1 MPTPKQF
8 ITQAI
13 EMESFFEDEEP
24 TFAEF
29 MRYPPFNTLM
39 KDDFTIPKMIEL
51 YRDGNIILLDFERMV
66 NWTTKEKRHDNVSF
80 FTKQREDT
88 LFKIET
94 SFAGIGSFDEIDPV
108 IIDDLHAILMKVE
121 WNDYPTQEPAENLGE
136 IRQTQF
142 LNLTPSEESTLST
155 FFSKVMRPNLISK
168 YQEDDG
174 KQVFVAQ
181 YLPREYNLYTT
192 PYLKIYQPVNTE
204 FPSWLEK
211 ALAKLFDEA
220 KV

>member
-24 TFAEF
+24 IFEEF

-51 YRDGNIILLDFERMV
+51 YRDGNLILLDFEKIVDYGKM
-66 NWTTKEKRHDNVSF
+66 EKRHDNVNF

-88 LFKIET
+88 LFKIVN
-94 SFAGIGSFDEIDPV
+94 FDAFKFDEIDPI
-108 IIDDLHAILMKVE
+108 IIDDLHAVLMKVE
-121 WNDYPTQEPAENLGE
+121 WNDYQTQAPAENLGE

-155 FFSKVMRPNLISK
+155 FFSKVMRPNIISK
-168 YQEDDG
+168 YQDDDG
-174 KQVFVAQ
+174 KQVFLAQ

>member
-24 TFAEF
+24 IFEEF

-39 KDDFTIPKMIEL
+39 KDDFTIPKMLEL
-51 YRDGNIILLDFERMV
+51 YRDGNLILLDFEKIVDYGKM
-66 NWTTKEKRHDNVSF
+66 EKRHDNVNF

-88 LFKIET
+88 LFKIVN
-94 SFAGIGSFDEIDPV
+94 FDAFKFDEIDPV
-108 IIDDLHAILMKVE
+108 IIDDLHAVLMKVK
-121 WNDYPTQEPAENLGE
+121 WNDYQTQAPAENLGE

-155 FFSKVMRPNLISK
+155 FFSKVMRPNIISK
-168 YQEDDG
+168 YQDDDG
-174 KQVFVAQ
+174 KQVFLAQ

>member
-24 TFAEF
+24 IFEEF

-51 YRDGNIILLDFERMV
+51 YRDGNLILLDFEKIVDYGKM
-66 NWTTKEKRHDNVSF
+66 EKRHDNVNF

-88 LFKIET
+88 LFKIVN
-94 SFAGIGSFDEIDPV
+94 FDAFKFDEIDPV
-108 IIDDLHAILMKVE
+108 IIDDLHAVLMKVK
-121 WNDYPTQEPAENLGE
+121 WNDYQTQAPAENLGE

-155 FFSKVMRPNLISK
+155 FFSKVMRPNIISK
-168 YQEDDG
+168 YQDDDG
-174 KQVFVAQ
+174 KQVFLAQ

-192 PYLKIYQPVNTE
+192 PYLKIYQPVNTA
-204 FPSWLEK
+204 FPLWLEK
-211 ALAKLFDEA
+211 ALSKLFDEA

>member
-24 TFAEF
+24 IFEEF

-51 YRDGNIILLDFERMV
+51 YRDGNLILLDFERIVDYGKM
-66 NWTTKEKRHDNVSF
+66 EKRHDNVNF

-88 LFKIET
+88 LFKIVN
-94 SFAGIGSFDEIDPV
+94 FDAFKFDEIDPI
-108 IIDDLHAILMKVE
+108 IIDDLHAVLMKVE
-121 WNDYPTQEPAENLGE
+121 WNDYPTQAPAEGLGE

-155 FFSKVMRPNLISK
+155 FFSKVMRPKITSK
-168 YQEDDG
+168 YQDDDG

-181 YLPREYNLYTT
+181 YLPAEYNLYTT

>member
-24 TFAEF
+24 IFEEF

-51 YRDGNIILLDFERMV
+51 YRDGNLILLDFERIVDYGKM
-66 NWTTKEKRHDNVSF
+66 EKRHDNVNF
-80 FTKQREDT
+80 FTKHREDT
-88 LFKIET
+88 LFRIVNFDAFK
-94 SFAGIGSFDEIDPV
+94 FDEIDPV

-121 WNDYPTQEPAENLGE
+121 WNDYPTQAPAEGLGE

-155 FFSKVMRPNLISK
+155 FFSKVMRPKITSK
-168 YQEDDG
+168 YQDDDG

-181 YLPREYNLYTT
+181 YLPAEYNLYTT

>member
-51 YRDGNIILLDFERMV
+51 YRDGNLILLDFEKIVDYGKM
-66 NWTTKEKRHDNVSF
+66 EKRHDNVNF

-88 LFKIET
+88 LFKIVN
-94 SFAGIGSFDEIDPV
+94 FDAFKFDEIDPI
-108 IIDDLHAILMKVE
+108 IIDDLHAVLMKVE
-121 WNDYPTQEPAENLGE
+121 WNDYQTQAPAENLGE

-142 LNLTPSEESTLST
+142 LNLPPSEESTLST

-168 YQEDDG
+168 YQDDDG

-181 YLPREYNLYTT
+181 YLPAEYNLYTT

>member
-51 YRDGNIILLDFERMV
+51 YRDGNIILLDFEKIVDYGKM
-66 NWTTKEKRHDNVSF
+66 EKRHDNVNF

-88 LFKIET
+88 LFKIVN
-94 SFAGIGSFDEIDPV
+94 FDAFKFDEIDPV
-108 IIDDLHAILMKVE
+108 IIDDLHAVLMKVE
-121 WNDYPTQEPAENLGE
+121 WNDYQTQAPAENLGE

-155 FFSKVMRPNLISK
+155 FFSKVMRPNIISK
-168 YQEDDG
+168 YQDDDG
-174 KQVFVAQ
+174 KQVFLAQ

>member
-24 TFAEF
+24 IFEEF

-51 YRDGNIILLDFERMV
+51 YRDGNLILLDFEKIVDYGKM
-66 NWTTKEKRHDNVSF
+66 EKRHDNVNF

-88 LFKIET
+88 LFKIVN
-94 SFAGIGSFDEIDPV
+94 FDAFKFDEIDPV
-108 IIDDLHAILMKVE
+108 IIDDLHAVLMKVK
-121 WNDYPTQEPAENLGE
+121 WNDYQTQAPAENLGE

-155 FFSKVMRPNLISK
+155 FFSKVMRPNIISK
-168 YQEDDG
+168 YQDDDG
-174 KQVFVAQ
+174 KQVFLAQ

>member
-24 TFAEF
+24 IFEEF

-51 YRDGNIILLDFERMV
+51 YRDGNLILLDFERIVDYGKM
-66 NWTTKEKRHDNVSF
+66 EKRHDNVNF
-80 FTKQREDT
+80 FTKHREDT
-88 LFKIET
+88 LFKIVN
-94 SFAGIGSFDEIDPV
+94 FDAFKFDEIDPV
-108 IIDDLHAILMKVE
+108 IIDDLHAVLMKVK
-121 WNDYPTQEPAENLGE
+121 WNDYQTQAPAENLGE

-155 FFSKVMRPNLISK
+155 FFSKVMRPNIISK
-168 YQEDDG
+168 YQDDDG

-181 YLPREYNLYTT
+181 YLPAEYNLYTT

>member
-24 TFAEF
+24 IFEEF

-51 YRDGNIILLDFERMV
+51 YRDGNLILLDFEKIVDYGKM
-66 NWTTKEKRHDNVSF
+66 EKRHDNVNF

-88 LFKIET
+88 IFKIVN
-94 SFAGIGSFDEIDPV
+94 FDAFKFDEIDPV
-108 IIDDLHAILMKVE
+108 IIDDLHAVLMKVK
-121 WNDYPTQEPAENLGE
+121 WNDYQTQAPAENLGE

-155 FFSKVMRPNLISK
+155 FFSKVMRPNTISK
-168 YQEDDG
+168 YQDDDG

-211 ALAKLFDEA
+211 ALSKLFDEA

>member
-88 LFKIET
+88 LFRIENT
-94 SFAGIGSFDEIDPV
+94 SSYEFDEIYP
-108 IIDDLHAILMKVE
+108 ITINDLHAILMKVE
-121 WNDYPTQEPAENLGE
+121 WNDYPTQEPATGYGE
-136 IRQTQF
+136 IRQTRF

-155 FFSKVMRPNLISK
+155 FFSKVMRPKITSK
-168 YQEDDG
+168 YQDDDG

-181 YLPREYNLYTT
+181 YLPAEYTLYTT
-192 PYLKIYQPVNTE
+192 PYLKVYEPFNTTI
-204 FPSWLEK
+204 PK
-211 ALAKLFDEA
+211 GIAKRLATLFENA
-220 KV
+220 NV

>member
-24 TFAEF
+24 IFEEF

-51 YRDGNIILLDFERMV
+51 YRDGNIILLDFEKIVDYGKM
-66 NWTTKEKRHDNVSF
+66 EKRHDNVNF

-88 LFKIET
+88 LFKIVN
-94 SFAGIGSFDEIDPV
+94 FDAFKFDEIDPI
-108 IIDDLHAILMKVE
+108 IIDDLHAVLMKVE
-121 WNDYPTQEPAENLGE
+121 WNDYQTQAPAENLGE

-155 FFSKVMRPNLISK
+155 FFSKVMRPNTISK
-168 YQEDDG
+168 YQDDDG

>member
-24 TFAEF
+24 IFEEF

-51 YRDGNIILLDFERMV
+51 YRDGNLILLDFEKIVDYGKM
-66 NWTTKEKRHDNVSF
+66 EKRHDNVNF

-88 LFKIET
+88 IFKIVN
-94 SFAGIGSFDEIDPV
+94 FDAFKFDEIDPV
-108 IIDDLHAILMKVE
+108 IIDDLHAVLMKVK
-121 WNDYPTQEPAENLGE
+121 WNDYQTQAPAENLGE

-155 FFSKVMRPNLISK
+155 FFSKVMRPNTISK
-168 YQEDDG
+168 YQDDDG

>member
-1 MPTPKQF
+1 MPTPKEF
-8 ITQAI
+8 IKQAI
-13 EMESFFEDEEP
+13 DMESFFEDEEP
-24 TFAEF
+24 TFDEF
-29 MRYPPFNTLM
+29 MKYPPFNTLM
-39 KDDFTIPKMIEL
+39 QDDFTIPKMIEL
-51 YRDGNIILLDFERMV
+51 YREDNIVFVDFERMV

-94 SFAGIGSFDEIDPV
+94 SVAGIGSFDEIDPV

-121 WNDYPTQEPAENLGE
+121 WNDYPTQEPAKGLGE

-155 FFSKVMRPNLISK
+155 FFSKIMRPNLISK
-168 YQEDDG
+168 YQDDDG

-181 YLPREYNLYTT
+181 YLPAEYNLYTT
-192 PYLKIYQPVNTE
+192 PYLKVYEPFNTTI
-204 FPSWLEK
+204 PK
-211 ALAKLFDEA
+211 GIAKRLATLFENA
-220 KV
+220 NV

>member
-24 TFAEF
+24 IFEEF

-51 YRDGNIILLDFERMV
+51 YRDGNIILLDFEKIVDYGKM
-66 NWTTKEKRHDNVSF
+66 EKRHDNVNF

-88 LFKIET
+88 LFKIVN
-94 SFAGIGSFDEIDPV
+94 FDAFKFDEIDPI
-108 IIDDLHAILMKVE
+108 IIDDLHAVLMKVE
-121 WNDYPTQEPAENLGE
+121 WNDYQTQAPAENLGE

-155 FFSKVMRPNLISK
+155 FFSKVMRPNIISK
-168 YQEDDG
+168 YQDDDG
-174 KQVFVAQ
+174 KQVFLAQ

>member
-51 YRDGNIILLDFERMV
+51 YRDGNIILLDFEKIVDYGKM
-66 NWTTKEKRHDNVSF
+66 EKRHDNVNF

-88 LFKIET
+88 LFKIVN
-94 SFAGIGSFDEIDPV
+94 FDAFKFDEIDPI
-108 IIDDLHAILMKVE
+108 IIDDLHAVLMKVE
-121 WNDYPTQEPAENLGE
+121 WNDYQTQAPAENLGE

-155 FFSKVMRPNLISK
+155 FFSKVMRPNIISK
-168 YQEDDG
+168 YQDDDG
-174 KQVFVAQ
+174 KQVFLAQ

>member
-24 TFAEF
+24 IFEEF

-51 YRDGNIILLDFERMV
+51 YRDGNLILLDFEKIVDYGKM
-66 NWTTKEKRHDNVSF
+66 EKRHDNVNF

-88 LFKIET
+88 LFKIVN
-94 SFAGIGSFDEIDPV
+94 FDAFKFDEIDPV

-181 YLPREYNLYTT
+181 YLPAEYNLYTT

>member
-24 TFAEF
+24 IFEEF

-39 KDDFTIPKMIEL
+39 KDDFTIPKMLEL
-51 YRDGNIILLDFERMV
+51 YRDGNLILLDFEKIVDYGKM
-66 NWTTKEKRHDNVSF
+66 EKRHDNVNF

-88 LFKIET
+88 LFKIVN
-94 SFAGIGSFDEIDPV
+94 FDAFKFDEIDPV
-108 IIDDLHAILMKVE
+108 IIDDLHAVLMKVE
-121 WNDYPTQEPAENLGE
+121 WNDYQTQAPAENLGE

-155 FFSKVMRPNLISK
+155 FFSKVMRPNIISK
-168 YQEDDG
+168 YQDDDG
-174 KQVFVAQ
+174 KQVFLAQ

>member
-24 TFAEF
+24 IFEEF

-51 YRDGNIILLDFERMV
+51 YRDGNLILLDFEKIVDYGKM
-66 NWTTKEKRHDNVSF
+66 EKRHDNVNF

-88 LFKIET
+88 LFKIVN
-94 SFAGIGSFDEIDPV
+94 FDAFKFDEIDPV
-108 IIDDLHAILMKVE
+108 IIDDLHAVLMKVK
-121 WNDYPTQEPAENLGE
+121 WNDYQTQAPAENLGE

-155 FFSKVMRPNLISK
+155 FFSKVMRPNIMSK
-168 YQEDDG
+168 YQDDDG
-174 KQVFVAQ
+174 KQVFLAQ

>member
-24 TFAEF
+24 IFEEF

-51 YRDGNIILLDFERMV
+51 YRDGNLILLDFERIVDYGKM
-66 NWTTKEKRHDNVSF
+66 EKRHDNVNF
-80 FTKQREDT
+80 FTKHREDT
-88 LFKIET
+88 LFKIVNYDA
-94 SFAGIGSFDEIDPV
+94 SKFDEIDP
-108 IIDDLHAILMKVE
+108 ITIDDLHAVLMKVE
-121 WNDYPTQEPAENLGE
+121 WNDYPTQAPAKGLGE

-181 YLPREYNLYTT
+181 YLPAEYNLYTT

>member
-24 TFAEF
+24 IFEEF

-39 KDDFTIPKMIEL
+39 KDDFTIPKMLEL
-51 YRDGNIILLDFERMV
+51 YRDGNLILLDFEKIVDYGKM
-66 NWTTKEKRHDNVSF
+66 EKRHDNVNF

-88 LFKIET
+88 LFKIVN
-94 SFAGIGSFDEIDPV
+94 FDAFKFDEIDPI
-108 IIDDLHAILMKVE
+108 IIDDLHAVLMKVE
-121 WNDYPTQEPAENLGE
+121 WNDYQTQAPAENLGE

-155 FFSKVMRPNLISK
+155 FFSKVMRPNIISK
-168 YQEDDG
+168 YQDDDG
-174 KQVFVAQ
+174 KQVFLAQ

>member
-24 TFAEF
+24 IFEEF

-51 YRDGNIILLDFERMV
+51 YRDGNLILLDFERIVDYGKM
-66 NWTTKEKRHDNVSF
+66 EKRHDNVNF

-88 LFKIET
+88 LFKIVNYDA
-94 SFAGIGSFDEIDPV
+94 FKFDEIDPI
-108 IIDDLHAILMKVE
+108 IIDDLHAVLMKVE
-121 WNDYPTQEPAENLGE
+121 WNDYQTQEPTPSQGE

-142 LNLTPSEESTLST
+142 LNMTPSEESTLST
-155 FFSKVMRPNLISK
+155 FFSKVMQPNLISK
-168 YQEDDG
+168 YQDDDG
-174 KQVFVAQ
+174 KQVFLAQ
-181 YLPREYNLYTT
+181 YNPKKYNLYTT
-192 PYLKIYQPVNTE
+192 PYLKIYQPVNTD

>member
-24 TFAEF
+24 IFEEF

-51 YRDGNIILLDFERMV
+51 YRDGNLILLDFEKIVDYGKM
-66 NWTTKEKRHDNVSF
+66 EKRHDNVNF

-88 LFKIET
+88 IFKIVN
-94 SFAGIGSFDEIDPV
+94 FDAFKFDEIDPV
-108 IIDDLHAILMKVE
+108 IIDDLHAVLMKVK
-121 WNDYPTQEPAENLGE
+121 WNDYQTQAPAENLGE

-155 FFSKVMRPNLISK
+155 FFSKVMRPNIISK
-168 YQEDDG
+168 YQDDDG
-174 KQVFVAQ
+174 KQVFLAQ

>member
-8 ITQAI
+8 IKQAI
-13 EMESFFEDEEP
+13 DMESFFEDEEP
-24 TFAEF
+24 TFDEF
-29 MRYPPFNTLM
+29 MKYPPFNTLM
-39 KDDFTIPKMIEL
+39 SDDFTIPKMIEL
-51 YRDGNIILLDFERMV
+51 YRDDNIVFVDFERIVDYGKM
-66 NWTTKEKRHDNVSF
+66 EKRHENVNF

-88 LFKIET
+88 LFRIVNFDAFK
-94 SFAGIGSFDEIDPV
+94 FDEIDPI

-121 WNDYPTQEPAENLGE
+121 WNDYQTQEPTPSQGE

-155 FFSKVMRPNLISK
+155 FFSKVMQPRLTSK
-168 YQEDDG
+168 YQDDDG
-174 KQVFVAQ
+174 KQVFLAQ
-181 YLPREYNLYTT
+181 YAPREYNLYTT
-192 PYLKIYQPVNTE
+192 PYLKIYQPVNTD

>member
-24 TFAEF
+24 IFEEF

-39 KDDFTIPKMIEL
+39 KDDFTIPKMLEL
-51 YRDGNIILLDFERMV
+51 YRDGNLILLDFEKIVDYGKM
-66 NWTTKEKRHDNVSF
+66 EKRHDNVNF

-88 LFKIET
+88 LFKIVN
-94 SFAGIGSFDEIDPV
+94 FDAFKFDEIDPI
-108 IIDDLHAILMKVE
+108 IIDDLHAVLMKVE
-121 WNDYPTQEPAENLGE
+121 WNDYQTQAPAENLGE

-155 FFSKVMRPNLISK
+155 FFSKVMRPNIISK
-168 YQEDDG
+168 YQDDDG
-174 KQVFVAQ
+174 KQVFLAQ

-192 PYLKIYQPVNTE
+192 PYLKIYQPVNTA